1 MDIFYILIGFVL
13 LVIGGEFLVRS
24 SVAMSL
30 KFSISKAV
38 IGLTIVSFATS
49 APELIVSLNAA
60 IKGSSDIATGNV
72 IGSNIANIGLVL
84 GLTALITPMYID
96 KQFLK
101 IHWPV
106 MMLFSVV
113 FYYFLYSN
121 SEISLVEGIILL
133 FLLFVYLFF
142 LIRKQRGS
150 NNKSVA
156 EVEEKLHQTSYF
168 KIVIWLLIG
177 GAGLK
182 FGADFLVDGAIG
194 LAEYYEVSER
204 IIAVSIIAIGT
215 SVPELAASLIAA
227 LKNEKAMSVGN
238 LIGSNIFNI
247 ASVIG
252 ITAMVKPIQLQSQEV
267 LTVDMVWMIGIS
279 ALLLPLALIKP
290 KYQLKRYKGL
300 LIFIS
305 YLVFMYVLFLRK

>member
-1 MDIFYILIGFVL
+1 MDIFLILIGFAL

-38 IGLTIVSFATS
+38 IGLTVVSFATS

-60 IKGSSDIATGNV
+60 IKGSSDIATGNI

-84 GLTALITPMYID
+84 GLTALIAPMYID

-106 MMLFSVV
+106 MMLFSVL

-133 FLLFVYLFF
+133 VLLFVYLFF
-142 LIRKQRGS
+142 LIRRQRGS

-156 EVEEKLHQTSYF
+156 EVEDKLHQTSYF
-168 KIVIWLLIG
+168 KIIIWLLIG

-194 LAEYYEVSER
+194 LAEYFEVSER
-204 IIAVSIIAIGT
+204 IIAVSVIAIGT

-252 ITAMVKPIQLQSQEV
+252 ITAMVKPIHLQSQEV

-305 YLVFMYVLFLRK
+305 YLVFMYVLFLRN

>member
-1 MDIFYILIGFVL
+1 MDIFFILIGFAL

-38 IGLTIVSFATS
+38 IGLTVVSFATS

-60 IKGSSDIATGNV
+60 VKGSSDIATGNV

-84 GLTALITPMYID
+84 GLTALIAPMYID

-106 MMLFSVV
+106 MMLFSVL

-121 SEISLVEGIILL
+121 SEISFVEGIILL
-133 FLLFVYLFF
+133 VLLFVYLFF
-142 LIRKQRGS
+142 LIKRQCGS
-150 NNKSVA
+150 NDKSVA
-156 EVEEKLHQTSYF
+156 EVEDKLHQTTYF
-168 KIVIWLLIG
+168 KIIIWLLIG

-194 LAEYYEVSER
+194 LAEYFEVSER
-204 IIAVSIIAIGT
+204 IIAVSVIAIGT

-227 LKNEKAMSVGN
+227 LKNEKTMSVGN

-252 ITAMVKPIQLQSQEV
+252 ITAMVKPIHLQSQEV

-305 YLVFMYVLFLRK
+305 YLVFMYVLFLRN

>member
-247 ASVIG
+247 ALVIG